1 LLPDR
6 DPACITAHHDRFG
19 TGPDASARAPG
30 RVNLIGEHIDYS
42 AGVVLPMSIDRFA
55 WACASVSDEP
65 GIIRAHACDLR
76 SDRTAHLDQYMA
88 TTPTK
93 GDWANYTLGTIAAIR
108 DLLPNGWL
116 DEHGINLSIRC
127 EVPMGA
133 GLSSSAAIEVATARC
148 ITAMLGLHVDPLE
161 LAKRCQ
167 QGEHRFAGVPCGL
180 MDQAACSLAPPG
192 KLVAFDCQ
200 NESAQIIPR
209 PDGVR
214 IVVIDSGIRHTL
226 SHSAYSEI
234 RGYALEAARLLGVNS
249 LRVLHEAQGE
259 NVDQRSLPQK
269 ELAACSHALGEM
281 RRVREAIGCLIQG
294 DIAGLGR
301 LLNQSHASL
310 RDTLHVSCPEVDTI
324 IEIAQRTPGVFGA
337 RMTGAG
343 FGGCTLLLCEAHLA
357 QQIADSVLMKCPPD
371 VDASLVLIDSGL

>member
-1 LLPDR
+1 MPPDQ
-6 DPACITAHHDRFG
+6 DPASIIAHHDRFG
-19 TGPDASARAPG
+19 IGPDACARAPG

-55 WACASVSDEP
+55 WVCASVSDEP
-65 GIIRAHACDLR
+65 GTIRAHACDLR

-116 DEHGINLSIRC
+116 DRHGIDLSIRS

-133 GLSSSAAIEVATARC
+133 GLSSSAAIEIATARC
-148 ITAMLGLHVDPLE
+148 IAVMLDLHIDPLE
-161 LAKRCQ
+161 LARRCQ
-167 QGEHRFAGVPCGL
+167 QGEHRYAGVPCGL

-200 NESAQIIPR
+200 NESAQIIHR

-214 IVVIDSGIRHTL
+214 FVVIDSGIRHTL
-226 SHSAYSEI
+226 SHSGYGAI
-234 RGYALEAARLLGVNS
+234 RGHAHEAARLLGVNS
-249 LRVLHEAQGE
+249 LRVLYEAQGE
-259 NVDQRSLPQK
+259 GVDQRCLREP
-269 ELAACSHALGEM
+269 ERAACSHALGEM
-281 RRVREAIGCLIQG
+281 RRVREAIGCITQG
-294 DIAGLGR
+294 DSAGLGR

-310 RDTLHVSCPEVDTI
+310 RDTLRVSCREVDTI
-324 IEIAQRTPGVFGA
+324 IESAQRTPGVFGA

-343 FGGCTLLLCEAHLA
+343 FGGCALLLCEAHLA
-357 QQIADSVLMKCPPD
+357 QQIADSVLRECPPD
-371 VDASLVLIDSGL
+371 VDASLVLIDSEL